1 MSDQYDTVSLLDG
14 MKEAGI
20 ETNADLTKLYTD
32 YRADRPVVGMWHR
45 IGPCLRFRPTSIPIP

>member
-32 YRADRPVVGMWHR
+32 YRADRSSCWHVGT
-45 IGPCLRFRPTSIPIP
+45 GLDPA